1 MRFIR
6 ELLKR
11 QAIQQFIKYVL
22 VGCVV
27 TAIDMAALHLFYRV
41 AGMPIKLSVVLGFM
55 CGNISSFVFNKY
67 FTFKNLS
74 TEFIRQYAKY
84 FLTSMTGL
92 LWTLLLMTL
101 FYEKLA
107 LFANLSRYDYLLCK
121 MLVAVI
127 VMFWNF
133 LIIRHWTLASYEFD
147 SLPPLSHYGKQNRV
161 FLSVIIPAFNEQ
173 NRLPATITAVSQ
185 WLSRQSFSYEILVID
200 DGSTDRM
207 LEVLKAQFA
216 AEPSLKVYALPQN
229 QGKGAAVRAGMLLAE
244 GEYRLFMDADHQI
257 RIDELD
263 GFLPQ
268 IAPDRVLIG
277 SKYAPAAAAVRGAK
291 ISLPRILV
299 SRLGNLI
306 IRVLLNLNV
315 RDSQCG
321 FKLFPAEIAE
331 AVFRLQRLR
340 GFAFDVE
347 VLCLVRLYKAEV
359 RENSIVLQ
367 PAEETR
373 VRALRDSINVFA
385 DLLRVKLNIWRKV
398 YHNDPLGSGAPR
410 EAVRKIM

>member
-1 MRFIR
+1 MRLIR

-27 TAIDMAALHLFYRV
+27 TAIDMVALHLFYRV
-41 AGMPIKLSVVLGFM
+41 AGLPIKISVILGFM

-92 LWTLLLMTL
+92 MWTLLLMTL

-107 LFANLSRYDYLLCK
+107 LFANISRYDYLLCK
-121 MLVAVI
+121 MIVAVI

-133 LIIRHWTLASYEFD
+133 IIIRHWTLASYEFD
-147 SLPPLSHYGKQNRV
+147 SLPKLSHYAKQNKV
-161 FLSVIIPAFNEQ
+161 FLSVIIPAYNEQ
-173 NRLPATITAVSQ
+173 NRLPATISAVSQ
-185 WLSRQSFSYEILVID
+185 WLSRQEFSHEILVVD
-200 DGSTDRM
+200 DGSTDKM
-207 LEVLKAQFA
+207 LEVLRQQFA
-216 AEPSLKVYALPQN
+216 EQPHLKVYSLPQN

-257 RIDELD
+257 RIDELE

-268 IAPDRVLIG
+268 LAPDRVLIG
-277 SKYAPAAAAVRGAK
+277 SKYVHAAAAARGAK
-291 ISLPRILV
+291 ISLPRLLV
-299 SRLGNLI
+299 SRLGNII

-359 RENSIVLQ
+359 RENSIVLH

-373 VRALRDSINVFA
+373 VRALRDSIKVFA
-385 DLLRVKLNIWRKV
+385 DLLRVKMNIWRKV
-398 YHNDPLGSGAPR
+398 YHVDPIQTDATRQLPGK
-410 EAVRKIM
+410 VM